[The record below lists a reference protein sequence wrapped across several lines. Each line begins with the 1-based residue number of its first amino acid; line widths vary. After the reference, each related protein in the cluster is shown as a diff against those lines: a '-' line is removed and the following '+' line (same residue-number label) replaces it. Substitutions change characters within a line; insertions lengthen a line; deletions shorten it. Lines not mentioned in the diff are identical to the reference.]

1 MRIEERF
8 RKLWQW
14 DKVIGR
20 VAASWVWFIVIALTV
35 WGDYK
40 DLAFGQRYGLVI
52 VGLGTLA
59 GFILFSLLGL
69 ACQPYHSDSW
79 LLMGGTAVCAWIW
92 LVNAP
97 TGNNGT
103 LTWLAVTVVCALV
116 LVWGVHVNRKVF
128 CKWKPSR
135 RTAVIIG
142 IVGAV
147 VSCAVISVIT
157 CLRYKTFASPN
168 FDFGLFV
175 NMFHN
180 MRESGLPM
188 VTCERDTLLSHF
200 AVHISPIYYLLL
212 PFYAI
217 FPSPMTLQIG
227 QAVAIMLGVIPV
239 LLLAKHF
246 KLSPRATAAVALL
259 YAFYP
264 ALSTSCFYDLHENCF
279 LPLFLLLTFYFL
291 EAKKPIPMYLSAICV
306 LAVKE
311 DAAMYL
317 LIFAI
322 YLVLSRKSY
331 LHGALLGV
339 LAGGWFYAAGELLEI
354 YGTGIMTYRY
364 DNVIY
369 DGGAGLMGAIKT
381 ALINPGYLL
390 TQTFT
395 TAGGTWD
402 KFAYVLQ
409 LLLPVACLPFCT
421 KKASRWLLAAPMLL
435 NLFTYYQY
443 QFDMGFQYH
452 FGVSA
457 FLIYAMIQNL
467 SELSKGWRRSMLAV
481 ALASCFTLYAFAVVP
496 TLNYYV
502 DRHKEGKETY
512 ARMEQIMDE
521 QIPKDASV
529 NCSTFLLAH
538 LADRSEIYEITYHK
552 DQPDVDYVVIDVRYG
567 DWRKTVNAYMAQG
580 YEGVFYEKGTLAILK
595 KVK

>member
-1 MRIEERF
+1 
-8 RKLWQW
+8 
-14 DKVIGR
+14 
-20 VAASWVWFIVIALTV
+20 
-35 WGDYK
+35 
-40 DLAFGQRYGLVI
+40 
-52 VGLGTLA
+52 
-59 GFILFSLLGL
+59 
-69 ACQPYHSDSW
+69 
-79 LLMGGTAVCAWIW
+79 
-92 LVNAP
+92 
-97 TGNNGT
+97 
-103 LTWLAVTVVCALV
+103 
-116 LVWGVHVNRKVF
+116 
-128 CKWKPSR
+128 
-135 RTAVIIG
+135 
-142 IVGAV
+142 
-147 VSCAVISVIT
+147 
-157 CLRYKTFASPN
+157 
-168 FDFGLFV
+168 
-175 NMFHN
+175 
-180 MRESGLPM
+180 
-188 VTCERDTLLSHF
+188 
-200 AVHISPIYYLLL
+200 
-212 PFYAI
+212 
-217 FPSPMTLQIG
+217 
-227 QAVAIMLGVIPV
+227 
-239 LLLAKHF
+239 
-246 KLSPRATAAVALL
+246 
-259 YAFYP
+259 
-264 ALSTSCFYDLHENCF
+264 
-279 LPLFLLLTFYFL
+279 
-291 EAKKPIPMYLSAICV
+291 
-306 LAVKE
+306 
-311 DAAMYL
+311 
-317 LIFAI
+317 
-322 YLVLSRKSY
+322 
-331 LHGALLGV
+331 
-339 LAGGWFYAAGELLEI
+339 
-354 YGTGIMTYRY
+354 MTYRY

-502 DRHKEGKETY
+502 DRQKDGKETY

-580 YEGVFYEKGTLAILK
+580 YEDVFYEKGTLAILK